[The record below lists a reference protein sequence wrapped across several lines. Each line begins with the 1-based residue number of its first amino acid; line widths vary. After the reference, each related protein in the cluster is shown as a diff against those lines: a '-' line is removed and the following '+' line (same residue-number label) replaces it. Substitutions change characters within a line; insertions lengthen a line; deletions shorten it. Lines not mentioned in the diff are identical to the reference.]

1 MLPIAVATITSIL
14 TLSGPGYYLLALWSA
29 RAFQHQQRRRVLP
42 DFQPGVSILK
52 PVKGL
57 DPEMYSG
64 FASHCLQDYQG
75 PYEILFGVS
84 SMADPAV
91 AAIEKL
97 QQEFP
102 QRTIRLVLCP
112 ELLGTNGKVSNLAQ
126 MLGSAQ
132 YNYILINDSDIKVS
146 PLYLQRIMSCF
157 QMVKRRGGR
166 VGMVTALYRGQARG
180 SVGSRME

>member
-1 MLPIAVATITSIL
+1 MLPIVVAAVTTIL
-14 TLSGPGYYLLALWSA
+14 CLAGLGYYLPALWSA
-29 RAFQHQQRRRVLP
+29 RAFQHQLRRPLP
-42 DFQPGVSILK
+42 EFQPGVSILK

-57 DPEMYSG
+57 DPEMYAS
-64 FASHCLQDYQG
+64 FASHCLQQYQG

-97 QQEFP
+97 KEEFP

-112 ELLGTNGKVSNLAQ
+112 ELLGANGKVSNLVQ

-132 YNYILINDSDIKVS
+132 YDYILINDSDIKVS
-146 PLYLQRIMSCF
+146 PLYLQHVMACF
-157 QMVKRRGGR
+157 QLPKRRP
-166 VGMVTALYRGQARG
+166 VGLVTAL
-180 SVGSRME
+180 